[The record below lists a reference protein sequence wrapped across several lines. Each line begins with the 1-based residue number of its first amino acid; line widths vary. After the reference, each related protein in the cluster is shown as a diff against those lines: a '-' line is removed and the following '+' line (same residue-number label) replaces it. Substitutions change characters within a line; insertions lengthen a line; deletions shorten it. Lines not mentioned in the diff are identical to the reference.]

1 MLAMKK
7 LILILAVVA
16 FATTAWA
23 QETPKKPSFA
33 GFVSNGFWDNWEM
46 SLGGGVGT
54 ALTNGSNSGSFGKRL
69 GFEANFSLVK
79 WVHPVVGMRLQLQG
93 GQFANYDAD
102 LGKLK
107 WPYLFVHSDFMLN
120 FSNWAGGYRDDR
132 AYYLVPFVG
141 FGYLATNFTDKS
153 QEDNM
158 TGTHQA
164 FAFSYGLLNKFRLS
178 RSFDFNIELKGMLA
192 KSTLSPSPMD
202 GSYLFGFSATAG
214 FSYRFNN
221 RGWVRGLPGYTAE
234 DIEAF
239 QEMVAA
245 SAAAVAAVEAD
256 NDMLENQLQ
265 TARAEAKAARA
276 AAADAAAK
284 AAAAQRA
291 EVREEA
297 AIVSNSIILYNY
309 SMSTLT
315 PQEKTRLELIA
326 EQIKSGSKD
335 AVYQIVG
342 HADQQ
347 TGTAAGNKR
356 VAEHRAKRVYD
367 FLVSKGVNPKQLN
380 YEGKGNSP
388 DPFKKVQA
396 ANRAAI
402 IQ

>member
-1 MLAMKK
+1 MKK
-7 LILILAVVA
+7 IYSTILLLALVSA
-16 FATTAWA
+16 AWA
-23 QETPKKPSFA
+23 QETPKRPSWS
-33 GFVSNGFWDNWEM
+33 GFVSNGFWDNWEI
-46 SLGGGVGT
+46 SVGAGAGT
-54 ALTNGSNSGSFGKRL
+54 ALSNGTNHGKFGDRI
-69 GFEANFSLVK
+69 GFEGNFSLLK
-79 WVHPVVGMRLQLQG
+79 WVHPVAGVRAQLQG
-93 GQFANYDAD
+93 GWFNNYDALD
-102 LGKLK
+102 AKK
-107 WPYLFVHSDFMLN
+107 TWPYMFAHIDFMLN
-120 FSNWAGGYRDDR
+120 ASNWFGGYRDDR
-132 AYYLVPFVG
+132 AWYGVPFVG
-141 FGYLATNFTDKS
+141 FGYVASNFTDKS
-153 QEDNM
+153 QKDNG
-158 TGTHQA
+158 TGSRQNFGFT
-164 FAFSYGLLNKFRLS
+164 YGLLNKFRLS
-178 RSFDFNIELKGMLA
+178 PSFDFNIELKGMLA

-256 NDMLENQLQ
+256 NDMLETQLQ

-315 PQEKTRLELIA
+315 PQEKTRLDLIA
-326 EQIKSGSKD
+326 EQIKAGPRD
-335 AVYQIVG
+335 RVYTIQG

-347 TGTAAGNKR
+347 TGSKAGNRR
-356 VAEHRAKRVYD
+356 VAENRAKRVYD
-367 FLVSKGVNPKQLN
+367 YLVKQGVRPEQLTYKGLGDEKDIFN
-380 YEGKGNSP
+380 
-388 DPFKKVQA
+388 VQK

-402 IQ
+402 IK